1 MKAGLYKDDLV
12 RVIDVDYSS
21 KRATIEA
28 RAGIC
33 TCVLLL
39 TSHVNAVRMTADAC
53 LTIAAGGAAAGLR
66 QPERT
71 QAGVWPHQVGH
82 PPAA

>member
-28 RAGIC
+28 RA
-33 TCVLLL
+33 
-39 TSHVNAVRMTADAC
+39 AV
-53 LTIAAGGAAAGLR
+53 
-66 QPERT
+66 
-71 QAGVWPHQVGH
+71 
-82 PPAA
+82 